1 MKIAERLAAE
11 FKIGTAAVA
20 RTLAL
25 LDAGA
30 AIPFIA
36 RYRKEQTGGLA
47 EHRIREIARRRDG
60 LRTLEE
66 RRTALTA
73 ALREKGLLSPERETA
88 LQETTD
94 AAELEDFAL
103 SLTPRENSRA
113 ARGRDAG
120 LEPLA
125 RWLVDLE
132 DAAADVSAEAAKF
145 INAGKGIET
154 AEAAL
159 RVAGDILAEEWAD
172 DPEARKSHR
181 ALVRAEGV
189 VVTSAREEYAGRKS
203 KYEIYYLF
211 RESIQ
216 AIPSHRALAVIRGE
230 REKVLKIELAFPKK
244 PALRNLVVRFIRHPK
259 SAAAPFLT
267 DVALDALDRILAPAV
282 KAGVL
287 REIREKAEGEAFK
300 VFGENLR
307 DLLMAAPAG
316 RQAVLGVDPGFR
328 AGCKLAVVAPTGK
341 FIEYRTI
348 YPNAPKNDAD
358 GAKRALLEAV
368 CEHKIA
374 LVAVG
379 GGQAGRETETFVR
392 AALEELPERSRP
404 ACVVVGETA
413 AGVYAVSDAAA
424 AEFPRL
430 DVAVRRAI
438 SLARRLQDPLAELVK
453 IDPRSIGVGQYQ
465 NDVDQAALKRSL
477 EEVVESCVN
486 AVGADVNLASEDQ
499 LKYISGLNRA
509 TAAAVAA
516 HRRERGPFRTRE
528 ALKEV
533 KGIGEKTFEQAA
545 GFLRI
550 PGAADPRDRSAIHPE
565 RYAFVEELAAK
576 AGTTVAGL
584 FEDEALRKTIESR
597 SCVTPDVGL
606 PTVRDI
612 LKELEAPGRDP
623 RPAFRTVVF
632 SETAKTVDDLAPE
645 QILEGVVSNVVDFG
659 AFVDIGVRQDGLV
672 HISEMGDKFIS
683 DPHKILK
690 VGQLVKVRVLSVDRE
705 RKRIALSL
713 KKIP

>member
-113 ARGRDAG
+113 ARARDAG

-392 AALEELPERSRP
+392 AALGELPERTSP
-404 ACVVVGETA
+404 
-413 AGVYAVSDAAA
+413 
-424 AEFPRL
+424 
-430 DVAVRRAI
+430 
-438 SLARRLQDPLAELVK
+438 
-453 IDPRSIGVGQYQ
+453 
-465 NDVDQAALKRSL
+465 
-477 EEVVESCVN
+477 
-486 AVGADVNLASEDQ
+486 
-499 LKYISGLNRA
+499 
-509 TAAAVAA
+509 
-516 HRRERGPFRTRE
+516 
-528 ALKEV
+528 
-533 KGIGEKTFEQAA
+533 
-545 GFLRI
+545 
-550 PGAADPRDRSAIHPE
+550 
-565 RYAFVEELAAK
+565 
-576 AGTTVAGL
+576 
-584 FEDEALRKTIESR
+584 
-597 SCVTPDVGL
+597 
-606 PTVRDI
+606 
-612 LKELEAPGRDP
+612 
-623 RPAFRTVVF
+623 
-632 SETAKTVDDLAPE
+632 
-645 QILEGVVSNVVDFG
+645 
-659 AFVDIGVRQDGLV
+659 
-672 HISEMGDKFIS
+672 
-683 DPHKILK
+683 
-690 VGQLVKVRVLSVDRE
+690 
-705 RKRIALSL
+705 
-713 KKIP
+713 